1 MTKDVKITLWSI
13 LAVFIVLAII
23 GVVSYYQTPSA

>member
-1 MTKDVKITLWSI
+1 MTKGVKITLWSI

-23 GVVSYYQTPSA
+23 GVVAYYQTPSA